1 MPIRLQNTIKIKI
14 TCTRYFKDFKL
25 LYSLSSCLETC
36 YFSSLWYI
44 HTHKC
49 PCIILWNN
57 LIRSTIPGY
66 PGAQISRFPLSK
78 SLILH
83 YWLHDSEQMILP
95 SWVHNANSLSP
106 PFCIPLLH
114 SRLSVSLR
122 PENQRLFI
130 LIFVIVEQGQHK
142 PYSFFGEVEFHFPL
156 LAGEGQYYF
165 QQLVCSYHFSS
176 SSQWQGRSHWWLF
189 TVKPALHTWNKS
201 DLVVVCNL
209 FYALL
214 DLLC

>member
-83 YWLHDSEQMILP
+83 YWLHDSEQMISP

-156 LAGEGQYYF
+156 LGGRGNI
-165 QQLVCSYHFSS
+165 VSS
-176 SSQWQGRSHWWLF
+176 NWCAHIAFLLRPNNRADHTDDFLLLSQPCIPGINP
-189 TVKPALHTWNKS
+189 T
-201 DLVVVCNL
+201 
-209 FYALL
+209 
-214 DLLC
+214 

>member
-1 MPIRLQNTIKIKI
+1 MWFQSSLNVLILTIIVNLGIWKSSVIPIRLQNTIKIKI
-14 TCTRYFKDFKL
+14 TCTHYFKDFKL
-25 LYSLSSCLETC
+25 LYSLSSCLQTC

-83 YWLHDSEQMILP
+83 YWLHDSEQTISP

-142 PYSFFGEVEFHFPL
+142 PYSFFGEIEFHFPL
-156 LAGEGQYYF
+156 LGGGAIFFPAIGVLISLFFLIPMTGQIP
-165 QQLVCSYHFSS
+165 LM
-176 SSQWQGRSHWWLF
+176 
-189 TVKPALHTWNKS
+189 T
-201 DLVVVCNL
+201 
-209 FYALL
+209 FY
-214 DLLC
+214 C